1 MIVVPMNDAH
11 VRAIRP
17 QQQQAAETG
26 DVEQRVVET
35 RALAAL
41 GPAYAAIDDDGTVLA
56 LAGVAHLWDGRGGA
70 WALLS
75 ADAGRRMVVLT
86 RSTRRYLD
94 GLHYRRLEMYVD
106 AQFIAGRRWAEML
119 GFVNET
125 PVGMPGFLP
134 NGNTAFM
141 YGRVR

>member
-11 VRAIRP
+11 VRALRP
-17 QQQQAAETG
+17 QQHQQAEAG
-26 DVEQRVVET
+26 DVEWRVAET
-35 RALAAL
+35 RTLASQ
-41 GPAYAAIDDDGTVLA
+41 GSAYAVIDDDGTVLA
-56 LAGVAHLWDGRGGA
+56 LAGIAHAWDGRGCA
-70 WALLS
+70 WTLLS
-75 ADAGRRMVVLT
+75 EDAGRRMVTLT
-86 RSTRRYLD
+86 RSIRRYLD

>member
-1 MIVVPMNDAH
+1 MNEAH
-11 VRAIRP
+11 VRAIQP
-17 QQQQAAETG
+17 QAQQSREAADVEWRVAETMG
-26 DVEQRVVET
+26 
-35 RALAAL
+35 LAAM
-41 GPAYAAIDDDGTVLA
+41 GPAYAVIDADGTVLA
-56 LAGVAHLWDGRGGA
+56 LAGVAKLWDGRGGA

-75 ADAGRRMVVLT
+75 AVAGRRMLLLT
-86 RSTRRYLD
+86 RSIRRYLD

-106 AQFIAGRRWAEML
+106 AQFVAGRRWAEML

-125 PVGMPGFLP
+125 PEGMPGFLP

>member
-1 MIVVPMNDAH
+1 MIVVPLHDAH

-17 QQQQAAETG
+17 QPQQVGEAG
-26 DVEQRVVET
+26 DVEARVLEV
-35 RALAAL
+35 RALAAS
-41 GPAYAAIDDDGTVLA
+41 GPAYAAIDADGTVLA

-70 WALLS
+70 WTLLS
-75 ADAGRRMVVLT
+75 EDAGRRMVSLT
-86 RSTRRYLD
+86 RGIRRYLD

-106 AQFIAGRRWAEML
+106 AQFAAGRRWAEML

-125 PVGMPGFLP
+125 PAGMPGFLP